1 MLSNFQWLTLTLTLI
16 VEKVAQNVL
25 IFKIQPAVKKSPNLV
40 TLIAFDILYRSFF
53 FSRKL
58 LTNYFFL
65 TLTNSSTLS
74 SLARKQGARSGPR

>member
-40 TLIAFDILYRSFF
+40 TLIAFDILYRSF
-53 FSRKL
+53 L
-58 LTNYFFL
+58 FL
-65 TLTNSSTLS
+65 PKTLTNSSTLS